1 MSFIAG
7 IRGVVTL
14 PILAHRP
21 LASLQPTL
29 IARRASSRVT
39 PNNLVNENIRHSVV
53 QLVNSETR
61 KPDPPTRLEAL
72 LAKLDR
78 KTGDYY
84 ALVDPTH
91 TPAPLVVLRNRKA
104 EFEKKKAAKASA
116 KVKKPETKIIEM
128 TWSIEPGD
136 LRHKLSKAKSH
147 LEKGDS
153 LEILFK
159 PKPKVPLPHRSHM
172 RSLADSVE
180 EELQAISND
189 VKKVSKGN
197 ATVITVKPSPNGT
210 SSSDSSTAN

>member
-1 MSFIAG
+1 MSLIAR

-29 IARRASSRVT
+29 IARRASSRAT
-39 PNNLVNENIRHSVV
+39 PLNLVNENIPHSVV

-84 ALVDPTH
+84 ALVDSSH
-91 TPAPLVVLRNRKA
+91 SPAPLIVLRNRKA

-136 LRHKLSKAKSH
+136 LRHKMSKAKSH

-159 PKPKVPLPHRSHM
+159 PKPKVPLPDRSHM

-180 EELQAISND
+180 EELQAVSNE
-189 VKKVSKGN
+189 VKKVTKGN
-197 ATVITVKPSPNGT
+197 ATVITVKRSPNGT